1 MHTTDTDHPYPPVTD
16 EEISKTAAAIQ
27 HSLDEWESG
36 RMCSPDQRDY
46 VIDACEVLG
55 VVWSDHSEVV
65 EEIAEE
71 IYEDAGEELLSVED
85 IAKYALMRL
94 KEFDVTDEFGKT
106 VAQMKEEITSD
117 VKKGVVPNTV
127 ASFGE
132 LHDFVDANEYG
143 GLTTDRGWMS
153 HEQANAVHTTVDL
166 WIKEGALADVQKGQM
181 REFLVHLNIQIECE
195 EEDIDVETVEREIQ
209 GALEVG
215 LGDMSYTPHLQG
227 AEVEIALAEEI

>member
-46 VIDACEVLG
+46 VIDACSVLG
-55 VVWSDHSEVV
+55 VHWHDHAKVV

-106 VAQMKEEITSD
+106 VAQMKREIASD
-117 VKKGVVPNTV
+117 VKKGVIPNTV

-143 GLTTDRGWMS
+143 SLTTDRCWMS
-153 HEQANAVHTTVDL
+153 HEQANAVQTTVDL
-166 WIKEGALADVQKGQM
+166 WIKDGALADVQKGQM

-227 AEVEIALAEEI
+227 AEIVIALAEEI

>member
-27 HSLDEWESG
+27 HSLDDWESG
-36 RMCSPDQRDY
+36 RMTSPDQRDY
-46 VIDACEVLG
+46 VIDACRVLG
-55 VVWSDHSEVV
+55 VDWNDHAKVV

-106 VAQMKEEITSD
+106 VAQMKREIASD
-117 VKKGVVPNTV
+117 VKKGVIPNTV

-143 GLTTDRGWMS
+143 SLTTDRCWMS
-153 HEQANAVHTTVDL
+153 HEQANAVQTTVDL
-166 WIKEGALADVQKGQM
+166 WIKDGALADVQKGQM

-227 AEVEIALAEEI
+227 AEIVIALAEEI